1 MPYGAAGVLEANDV
15 FKDQGF
21 CLPPLCPFT
30 HS

>member
-15 FKDQGF
+15 FNDQGF